1 MQFIGVIPARYAST
15 RFPGKPLAM
24 IGKKSMIRRVYERT
38 LKSKKIDKA
47 FVATDDKRI
56 ENHVKEFG
64 NVIMTKTSHTSGTE
78 RCSEVAEKLIEQKE
92 SSHQDI
98 IINIQGDE
106 PFIDPIQIDQLANI
120 MQNPDVKIA
129 TLAKKITSYDVLFNN
144 NIVKVLLNKNLKA
157 IYFSRAP
164 LPHCRNLTTEKWLNN
179 INFFCH
185 IGLYGYKTNT
195 LLEIVKLPQA
205 MIEQAEA
212 LEQLRWMYNEYDIHV
227 GITEKENYSVDI
239 KEDIN
244 NIPKNLYSL

>member
-1 MQFIGVIPARYAST
+1 MQYIGIIPARYAST

-24 IGKKSMIRRVYERT
+24 IGKKSMIRRVYEQT
-38 LKSKKIDKA
+38 LKSNKINKA
-47 FVATDDKRI
+47 FVATDDQRI

-78 RCSEVAEKLIEQKE
+78 RCSEVAEKLIKQKE
-92 SSHQDI
+92 ISHHDV

-106 PFIDPIQIDQLANI
+106 PFIDPAQIDQLADI
-120 MQNPDVKIA
+120 MQSPQVQIA
-129 TLAKKITSYDVLFNN
+129 TLAKKINSSETLFNN
-144 NIVKVLLNKNLKA
+144 NIVKVLLNKNSKA
-157 IYFSRAP
+157 IYFSRSP
-164 LPHCRNLTTEKWLNN
+164 LPHCRNLTKEKWLNN

-195 LLEIVKLPQA
+195 LMKIVKLPTA

-244 NIPKNLYSL
+244 NIPKNLYS